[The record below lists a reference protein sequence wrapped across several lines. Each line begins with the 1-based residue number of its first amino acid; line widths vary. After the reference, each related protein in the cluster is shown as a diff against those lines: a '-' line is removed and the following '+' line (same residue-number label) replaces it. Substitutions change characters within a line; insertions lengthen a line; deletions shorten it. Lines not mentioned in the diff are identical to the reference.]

1 LEHEL
6 SGSAASHIVNTSPA
20 SFLNTQIYH
29 RYVQFTAHKASPAHV
44 LDFIGDFTEKPFLEP
59 IGVTKGKSVSVA
71 PLVANTVT

>member
-1 LEHEL
+1 MEHKL
-6 SGSAASHIVNTSPA
+6 SGSAASHIVNTSA
-20 SFLNTQIYH
+20 NFLNTQIYH
-29 RYVQFTAHKASPAHV
+29 KYVQFTAHKASPAHV